1 MQLNDIIAMSED
13 QEKGAW
19 FDLVDPVEGKATG
32 IRLRI
37 AGPDSETQRKARL
50 KLADELVEA
59 ADLDGRVSAENREKA
74 RRDNL
79 ARCVLGWECEE
90 DGKPVPF
97 TTANVLRLI
106 RAATWVEAQIDG
118 FAADRAAHGGGR

>member
-1 MQLNDIIAMSED
+1 MTLDEIIAMSTD

-19 FDLVDPVEGKATG
+19 FDLVDPVEGKPTG

-50 KLADELVEA
+50 ALSDELVEM
-59 ADLDGRVSAENREKA
+59 ADIDGRVSAENREKA
-74 RRDNL
+74 RLTNL

-97 TTANVLRLI
+97 TTLNVTRLI
-106 RAATWVEAQIDG
+106 RAATWVEAQIDAY
-118 FAADRAAHGGGR
+118 AADLAAHRGVS